1 MYAVDWRPRALRQL
15 RKIRDSRVRTAIVR
29 AVGSLRSFPAVEGV
43 VALTAHRHG
52 YRLRVGHYRVLF
64 DVDKEDRVVVVQG
77 VRKRDERTY

>member
-1 MYAVDWRPRALRQL
+1 MFAVDWRPRALRQL
-15 RKIRDSRVRTAIVR
+15 RRIRDARPRTAIVL
-29 AVGSLRSFPAVEGV
+29 AVGSLRSFPTVEGI

-64 DVDKEDRVVVVQG
+64 DVDKEDRVVVIQE